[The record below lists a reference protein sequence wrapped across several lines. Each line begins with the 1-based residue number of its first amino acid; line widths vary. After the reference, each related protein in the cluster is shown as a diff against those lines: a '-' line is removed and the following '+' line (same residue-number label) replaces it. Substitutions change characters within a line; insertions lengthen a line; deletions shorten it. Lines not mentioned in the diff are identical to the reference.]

1 MINVI
6 FTNDGYVQRHDV
18 VEIDDVKI
26 DEHPSFVE
34 ACDQKDIVNNTMIT
48 FTWRSSDYHGLYV
61 LKLGTFPLYKAY
73 LEIDGKKY
81 TYTDIMKNIE
91 KFKAMIEQEKVKLA
105 LETLS

>member
-6 FTNDGYVQRHDV
+6 FTNDGYTQQHDV
-18 VEIDDVKI
+18 VEIDNVNI

-34 ACDQKDIVNNTMIT
+34 ACEQKDIVNNTMIT
-48 FTWRSSDYHGLYV
+48 LTWRSSDYHGLYV

-81 TYTDIMKNIE
+81 TFEKDDI
-91 KFKAMIEQEKVKLA
+91 LA
-105 LETLS
+105 PGENRPDSHPRMPVD

>member
-6 FTNDGYVQRHDV
+6 FTNDGYTQQHDV
-18 VEIDDVKI
+18 VEIDNVNI

-34 ACDQKDIVNNTMIT
+34 ACEQKDIVNNTMIT
-48 FTWRSSDYHGLYV
+48 LTWRSSDYHGLYV

-91 KFKAMIEQEKVKLA
+91 KFRAMIEQEKVKLA
-105 LETLS
+105 LETLA